1 MEKITDLRKVRITIH
16 MLLIKNKLIIQNSSN
31 DVVDFI
37 IKQRLQYIIIIKN
50 IIWSLLISWVD
61 IKIYY
66 VIICPL
72 FFIKWCAILFTIF
85 WTRSTFLVNLVKCI
99 IVLKINLYQN
109 QRSVNSTLLM
119 IKMSKKTTIQE
130 ILLGFCDSNNM
141 WLKES
146 NQLNK
151 DMFLCYFL
159 GGFYAWFS

>member
-37 IKQRLQYIIIIKN
+37 IKQRLQYITIIN

-109 QRSVNSTLLM
+109 PKV
-119 IKMSKKTTIQE
+119 SK
-130 ILLGFCDSNNM
+130 
-141 WLKES
+141 
-146 NQLNK
+146 
-151 DMFLCYFL
+151 
-159 GGFYAWFS
+159 